1 MKGVIKPNLYRKLLI
16 QTGIQKVTELFFK
29 FPEKEFSLSDIAKET
44 GVAKANL
51 GDILNTL
58 EQIGFLNIEK
68 LSKIWRI
75 SANITSWHF
84 LRNKIGYNLN
94 FIYQSGLIEFLYE
107 HYKHPKSI
115 VLFGSFRKGEDI
127 SGSDI
132 DIAIEQEEFKEYR
145 TVGLRE
151 LIEFEKQIGRR
162 IQIHEFNRKTIDM
175 NLFNN
180 IANGIVLIGFLEVKK

>member
-1 MKGVIKPNLYRKLLI
+1 MKGVIKPNLYRKLLV

-51 GDILNTL
+51 GSIIDSLK
-58 EQIGFLNIEK
+58 QIGFLNIEK

-75 SANITSWHF
+75 RADRANWLF
-84 LRNKIGYNLN
+84 LRNKIVYNLN
-94 FIYQSGLIEFLYE
+94 FVYQSGLIEFLYE

-115 VLFGSFRKGEDI
+115 VLFGSFRKGEDV

-132 DIAIEQEEFKEYR
+132 DISIEQDEFKEYR
-145 TVGLRE
+145 TLALKE
-151 LIEFEKQIGRR
+151 LIEFEKQIGRKV
-162 IQIHEFNRKTIDM
+162 QIHEFSRNLVDI